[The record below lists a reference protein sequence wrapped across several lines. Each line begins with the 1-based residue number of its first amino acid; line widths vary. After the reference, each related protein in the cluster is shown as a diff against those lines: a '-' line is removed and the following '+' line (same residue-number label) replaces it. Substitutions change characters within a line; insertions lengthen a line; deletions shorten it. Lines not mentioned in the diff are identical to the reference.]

1 MATEEQLK
9 AALIKAD
16 QAGDTQ
22 AAELFASK
30 IKELRSQSQPM
41 PSVKQ
46 SQQSAMQLDPVE
58 GAAEGKEFS
67 VLDNAIGAL
76 ENLRAMS
83 FGAVAEPIAGLSG
96 LVAGAVPGG
105 KTGAEMVEDIQ
116 QSVAEFAAPKTE
128 AGIAQ
133 AQSLGDIL
141 APVAETLENVRSG
154 IGDYVFEKTDSPLL
168 ASIATAAP
176 DAALSLVG
184 SAPVATTAR
193 NVNTATKGAIRD
205 LLKNAP
211 QSKQAGKYIIDGA
224 GRVKNSKAFKN
235 TISQGFDEATMASV
249 KGASQADKAKM
260 NKMLS
265 ILEGGLKDARTAV
278 VNRPSDVVGQ
288 SAVERIKFLKNTN
301 KKAGREVDQA
311 AKNLKGLDVDYTP
324 AVDDFVA
331 QLDEIG
337 VKLDENQKPVF
348 YGSDIEG
355 ATAAENFISKVV
367 QRMRNTRDPD
377 AYDAHR
383 LKRFIDEQVTYGK
396 VGEGLS
402 GRAETI
408 VKNLRRNLDAALDGA
423 FPDYDAANTKYADTI
438 SALDS
443 LQSGVGRVDLA
454 GANADKA
461 LGTVMRRVMS
471 NTQSRA
477 NLISSLDEIDS
488 VAKKY
493 GASFEDDIITQA
505 LFADELDS
513 MFNLQNRTTFKGQ
526 AARGMKQASQGKQ
539 GLYEAAIDKAGE
551 AVDKA
556 RGINDQSRIK
566 SLRELIKER
575 NIQ

>member
-41 PSVKQ
+41 PGSEQPQQPSPQPKSVEQ
-46 SQQSAMQLDPVE
+46 P
-58 GAAEGKEFS
+58 AEEKEFS

-83 FGAVAEPIAGLSG
+83 FGAVAEPVAGLSG
-96 LVAGAVPGG
+96 LVASAIPGG
-105 KTGAEMVEDIQ
+105 KTGAEMVEGIQ
-116 QSVAEFAAPKTE
+116 QSVGEFAAPTTE
-128 AGIAQ
+128 AGISQ
-133 AQSLGDIL
+133 AQSLGEIL

-193 NVNTATKGAIRD
+193 NVNTATKSAIRD

-224 GRVKNSKAFKN
+224 GRVKNSTAFKN

-260 NKMLS
+260 NQMLS
-265 ILEGGLKDARTAV
+265 TLEGGLKDARTAV

-288 SAVERIKFLKNTN
+288 SAVDRVKFLKSTN
-301 KKAGREVDQA
+301 KQAGREVDQA
-311 AKNLKGLDVDYTP
+311 AKNLKGLEVDYTP

-337 VKLDENQKPVF
+337 IKLDENQKPIF
-348 YGSDIEG
+348 SGSDIEG

-367 QRMRNTRDPD
+367 QRMRNTREPD

-396 VGEGLS
+396 VGGGLS

-408 VKNLRRNLDAALDGA
+408 FKSLRRNLDAALDGA

-438 SALDS
+438 GALDS

-454 GANADKA
+454 GSNADKA

-493 GASFEDDIITQA
+493 GASFDDDIITQA

>member
-41 PSVKQ
+41 PGSEQPQQPSPQPKSVEQ
-46 SQQSAMQLDPVE
+46 P
-58 GAAEGKEFS
+58 AEEKEFS

-83 FGAVAEPIAGLSG
+83 FGAVAEPVAGLSG
-96 LVAGAVPGG
+96 LVASAIPGG
-105 KTGAEMVEDIQ
+105 KTGAEMVEGIQ
-116 QSVAEFAAPKTE
+116 QSVGEFAAPTTE
-128 AGIAQ
+128 AGISQ
-133 AQSLGDIL
+133 AQSLGEIL

-193 NVNTATKGAIRD
+193 NVNTATKSAIRD

-224 GRVKNSKAFKN
+224 GRVKNSTAFKN

-260 NKMLS
+260 NQMLS
-265 ILEGGLKDARTAV
+265 TLEGGLKDARTAV

-288 SAVERIKFLKNTN
+288 SAVDRVKFLKSTN
-301 KKAGREVDQA
+301 KQAGREVDQA
-311 AKNLKGLDVDYTP
+311 AKNLKGLEVDYTP

-337 VKLDENQKPVF
+337 IKLDENQKPIF
-348 YGSDIEG
+348 SGSDIEG

-367 QRMRNTRDPD
+367 QRMRNTREPD

-408 VKNLRRNLDAALDGA
+408 VKSLRRNLDAALDGA

-438 SALDS
+438 GALDS

-454 GANADKA
+454 GSNADKA

-493 GASFEDDIITQA
+493 GASFDDDIITQA